1 MKLFCY
7 ACRIEWKHTLFKKK
21 GNTMLTRPIK
31 IRDASLYNRE
41 KMNDLFTE
49 IIQLEGIRVYP
60 QTINNG

>member
-1 MKLFCY
+1 
-7 ACRIEWKHTLFKKK
+7 
-21 GNTMLTRPIK
+21 MLTRPIK

-60 QTINNG
+60 QSFNNA